1 MPGGALTGWES
12 LHINTTLIIKHV
24 APIKTEKCRRGGKGK
39 MINLDTKKKI
49 GRWFKNV
56 PGKLS

>member
-1 MPGGALTGWES
+1 MPGGALTGWKS

-39 MINLDTKKKI
+39 MINLDMKKKN
-49 GRWFKNV
+49 WEV
-56 PGKLS
+56 V